1 MAISANDIR
10 KGMVILHEG
19 APVKVMEFHHH
30 TPGNL
35 RAMVQARLRNLLTGK
50 LSGYKGERVFL
61 VRVRDGQTLK
71 VETIARAVSVWIEV
85 PPGSVEQD
93 LAADC
98 HGNSEITPTTKGD
111 YKLTVQE
118 CQKADPWHGTFK
130 VRVTVR

>member
-1 MAISANDIR
+1 MRSKIFFLVIAAISLFASPSFAQKATRVNFK
-10 KGMVILHEG
+10 KGAHSTVI
-19 APVKVMEFHHH
+19 
-30 TPGNL
+30 
-35 RAMVQARLRNLLTGK
+35 TGK
-50 LSGYKGERVFL
+50 LNGYKGERVFL
-61 VRVRDGQTLK
+61 VRVRDGQTLR
-71 VETIARAVSVWIEV
+71 VETLAKAVSVWIEV

-130 VRVTVR
+130 VRVTVK

>member
-1 MAISANDIR
+1 MSRRVFFVLAAIAFFALPSFAQKATRVNFKKGTHSA
-10 KGMVILHEG
+10 V
-19 APVKVMEFHHH
+19 
-30 TPGNL
+30 
-35 RAMVQARLRNLLTGK
+35 LTGK

>member
-1 MAISANDIR
+1 MKKN
-10 KGMVILHEG
+10 ILLI
-19 APVKVMEFHHH
+19 ALAV
-30 TPGNL
+30 T
-35 RAMVQARLRNLLTGK
+35 A
-50 LSGYKGERVFL
+50 LSGSALAQKATRVTFKRGSTSAVLSGRLNSYKGSRVFL

-71 VETIARAVSVWIEV
+71 VEAIKRAVSVWIKG

-118 CQKADPWHGTFK
+118 CSKADPWKGTFK
-130 VRVTVR
+130 VRVTVE